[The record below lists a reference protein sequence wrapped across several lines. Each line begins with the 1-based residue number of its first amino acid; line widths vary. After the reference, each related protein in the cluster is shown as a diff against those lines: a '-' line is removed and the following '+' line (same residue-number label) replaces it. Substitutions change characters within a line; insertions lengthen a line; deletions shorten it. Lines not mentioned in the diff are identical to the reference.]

1 LPETFAGARLDRA
14 GEHRSDAAW
23 VAQRLADPASRAVV
37 VTRGGGVLTDPA
49 DETRLAR
56 FPLPVTG
63 PTSDGDRSNQSGDA
77 DAVAVLAPVLLGLQ
91 DGAALFAV
99 DGGRREDA
107 VGLRDAIA
115 RLSGEEAALAGHASA
130 LLNWHRF
137 HPHCSRCGHATD
149 VGEAG
154 YVRKCPNCG
163 ASHHPRT
170 DPVVIMAVI
179 DQANDRTLLG
189 RQATW
194 PAGRY
199 SALAGFVEPGESLE
213 EAVAREV
220 REETGVEIDPEPR
233 YVASQPW
240 PFPTTLMLGF
250 HAAYAGGEPHI
261 GDGELEDVRWFTRDE
276 LREALSDR
284 GEHRMPPPQAIAHR
298 LIADWVEGSEG

>member
-1 LPETFAGARLDRA
+1 MPETFAGARLDRA
-14 GEHRSDAAW
+14 GEHRRDAAW
-23 VAQRLADPASRAVV
+23 LADRLADPASRAVV
-37 VTRGGGVLTDPA
+37 VTRGGVLLDPA

-56 FPLPVTG
+56 VPLE
-63 PTSDGDRSNQSGDA
+63 A
-77 DAVAVLAPVLLGLQ
+77 DSEPAPVLLGLQ
-91 DGAALFAV
+91 DGAALFAI

-107 VGLRDAIA
+107 AGLRDAVA

-154 YVRKCPNCG
+154 YVRHCPNCG

-179 DQANDRTLLG
+179 DPPNDRVLLG

-194 PAGRY
+194 PPGRY

-220 REETGVEIDPEPR
+220 REETGVEIDPDPR

-250 HAAYAGGEPHI
+250 HARYAGGEPRI
-261 GDGELEDVRWFTRDE
+261 GDGELEDVRWFTRE
-276 LREALSDR
+276 EAREALADQ
-284 GEHRMPPPQAIAHR
+284 GPYRMPPLQAIAHR
-298 LIADWVEGSEG
+298 LIADWVAGAEG